1 MSHGNLTFY
10 SNRTSYGI
18 DGKAEDE
25 LKQRRQFVFTA
36 PKKFGHEVSFKLA
49 RGGHG
54 EAIGKYP

>member
-18 DGKAEDE
+18 DGKAENE

-54 EAIGKYP
+54 